1 MFSASTLSSRIPSS
15 TTGAPAPLVPDD
27 CDLRGLPEI
36 PLDIQWFQQVFLPM
50 HAATNTVYPAMRIWL
65 AAWQQCPA
73 GSLPNDDALLS
84 AMAGYQ
90 RVGKSFQ
97 KAKAHLLQGWVLC
110 SDDRWYHPVLA
121 EKIQQAASAKAQ
133 RSRSAQAAAKSRWTA
148 ARGETAARGNAAA
161 QGNAAQG
168 TAAQSDSAEI
178 GVQSYS
184 GLNGDASRMRDGCVT
199 HTTESTNNNENN
211 GAAVAISENI
221 EKVELKKP
229 RRKQLREMEGSLRNA
244 LLAVN
249 LPEGLSLETWT
260 RFVDFRAEIKSP
272 LTLHARDMVLKELVK
287 LRNEGSAPE
296 DVIAQSIISGWKG
309 VFQVRKGFSSAKVS
323 GRSAWKPAAPGS
335 DEEGGPSVAAV
346 TAL

>member
-1 MFSASTLSSRIPSS
+1 MFSAREPTDHLPSRTS
-15 TTGAPAPLVPDD
+15 GAPAPLVQEG

-36 PLDIQWFQQVFLPM
+36 PLDIQWFQQVFLPV
-50 HAATNTVYPAMRIWL
+50 HAATNTVYPAMRLWL

-90 RVGKSFQ
+90 RAGKSFQ
-97 KAKAHLLQGWVLC
+97 KAKTHLLQGWVLC

-121 EKIQQAASAKAQ
+121 EKILQAASVKTQ
-133 RSRSAQAAAKSRWTA
+133 RSRSAQVAAISRWTA
-148 ARGETAARGNAAA
+148 VRGNAA
-161 QGNAAQG
+161 QDNAARG
-168 TAAQSDSAEI
+168 TAAQTDSAEI
-178 GVQSYS
+178 TVQSYS

-199 HTTESTNNNENN
+199 HTTEVANNNENN
-211 GAAVAISENI
+211 GAAVAVSENI
-221 EKVELKKP
+221 EKAEPKKP

-244 LLAVN
+244 LLAAN

-309 VFQVRKGFSSAKVS
+309 VFQLRKGFSSAKVS

>member
-1 MFSASTLSSRIPSS
+1 MFSAKEPTDHLPFRIS
-15 TTGAPAPLVPDD
+15 GAPAPLIQEG

-36 PLDIQWFQQVFLPM
+36 PLDIQWFQQVFLPA
-50 HAATNTVYPAMRIWL
+50 HAATNMVYPAMRLWL

-90 RVGKSFQ
+90 RAGKSFQ

-110 SDDRWYHPVLA
+110 SDNRWYHPVLA
-121 EKIQQAASAKAQ
+121 EKILQAASVKTQ
-133 RSRSAQAAAKSRWTA
+133 RSRSAQVAAISRW
-148 ARGETAARGNAAA
+148 TAARGNAAA
-161 QGNAAQG
+161 QGNAARS
-168 TAAQSDSAEI
+168 TAAQPDSAEI

-199 HTTESTNNNENN
+199 HATEATNNNENN
-211 GAAVAISENI
+211 GAIVAVSENI
-221 EKVELKKP
+221 EKVGSKKP